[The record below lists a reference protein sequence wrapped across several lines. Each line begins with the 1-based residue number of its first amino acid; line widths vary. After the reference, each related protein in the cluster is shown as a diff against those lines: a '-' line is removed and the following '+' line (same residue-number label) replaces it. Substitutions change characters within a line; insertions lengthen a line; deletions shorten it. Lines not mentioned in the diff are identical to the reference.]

1 MLDSTRASD
10 RKRSRDFGIRPVVNP
25 LSFEEHR
32 ELGRELQNTRQRLLQ
47 LASMVASV
55 YGQQSLPAFH
65 FTKLND
71 ALDRTCEELQA
82 QAAQDCPG
90 TDASQFYK

>member
-1 MLDSTRASD
+1 
-10 RKRSRDFGIRPVVNP
+10 VVNP
-25 LSFEEHR
+25 LSLEEHR
-32 ELGRELQNTRQRLLQ
+32 ELGRELQKTRQRLLQ
-47 LASMVASV
+47 LGSMVTSV

-65 FTKLND
+65 FSKLND
-71 ALDRTCEELQA
+71 ALDRTCEELKA